1 MKTIPAPELE
11 SAVTLKAADMN
22 LIHFAGNSTPLTAKE
37 ISEIAREK

>member
-1 MKTIPAPELE
+1 MKMIPAPKLQ
-11 SAVTLKAADMN
+11 SAVTLTPAEMN